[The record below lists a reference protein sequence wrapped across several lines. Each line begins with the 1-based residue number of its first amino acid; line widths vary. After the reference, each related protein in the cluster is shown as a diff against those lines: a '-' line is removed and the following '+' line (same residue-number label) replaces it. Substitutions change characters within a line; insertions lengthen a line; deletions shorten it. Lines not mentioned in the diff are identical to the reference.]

1 MSLKSRILRSIPRS
15 KADFEKKKIPFFLL
29 TTTFLIA
36 AVIIFRIAFSVYQY
50 VTEFTLKDLVGMFS
64 TQLQQDDA
72 HRTNILLLGEGGGEH
87 DGANLT
93 DTIIVASFEEE
104 KQSVNLL
111 SIPRDLWLEL
121 PGYGSSRI
129 NKIYENMTKKYGST
143 QALDILRKGVENIT
157 NLDIPYVAKID
168 FQAFVEMVDK
178 VDGIDVLVEKSIV
191 DTEYPNEQ
199 ESGYTTFALDSG
211 LQHLDGATALK
222 YVRSRHSTSD
232 FDRSLRQQKVL
243 QALKEK
249 VENIGFASS
258 PILIKSMVDSL
269 ATHVETNLKITEIL
283 TLASF
288 VKKIQK
294 DHIVSA
300 VIRDNETIAQGSF
313 LYTPERELYG
323 GAFVLAPIGESYQPI
338 QRYVSLLLNSAEFF
352 QKKPT
357 IEILNGTRHSNLAS
371 DIGKTLIPYGF
382 NIIHYG
388 NAVHPGEKPYKITSF
403 EIHDPESGSRASE
416 VIEQFFPR
424 SVKRIG
430 ILSVPESSDY
440 DVTIIVGEDSF
451 QEFLKNQR

>member
-1 MSLKSRILRSIPRS
+1 MSLKSRILKSIPRS

-29 TTTFLIA
+29 TVTLLTA

-64 TQLQQDDA
+64 TQLAKDDL

-93 DTIIVASFEEE
+93 DTIIVASFDEE
-104 KQSVNLL
+104 KSSVSLL
-111 SIPRDLWLEL
+111 SVPRDLWLEL

-129 NKIYENMTKKYGST
+129 NKIYENMSKKYGSS

-157 NLDIPYVAKID
+157 NLEIPYVAKVD

-191 DTEYPNEQ
+191 DTQYPNKQ
-199 ESGYTTFALDSG
+199 ENGYTTFTLDSG
-211 LQHLDGATALK
+211 LAHLDGATALK

-258 PILIKSMVDSL
+258 PILVKSIYDSL
-269 ATHVETNLKITEIL
+269 ASHVETNMRITEIL
-283 TLASF
+283 TLASV

-294 DHIVSA
+294 DHVVSA

-313 LYTPERELYG
+313 LFTPDRELYG
-323 GAFVLAPIGESYQPI
+323 GAFVLAPIGGSYQPI
-338 QRYVSLLLNSAEFF
+338 QRYISLLLGSAEFF

-357 IEILNGTRHSNLAS
+357 VEILNGTRHSNLAS
-371 DIGKTLIPYGF
+371 DIGKTLIPYGL

-388 NAVHPGEKPYKITSF
+388 NAVAPGEKPYRITSY
-403 EIHDPESGSRASE
+403 EIHNADISSDAKK
-416 VIEQFFPR
+416 VIEQFFPHA
-424 SVKRIG
+424 VKRKG
-430 ILSVPESSDY
+430 MLSVPESAEFDIS
-440 DVTIIVGEDSF
+440 IIVGEDSF
-451 QEFLKNQR
+451 EKNL